1 MTEGNQ
7 AELIERIA
15 RAICGANC
23 RSRNATDGALVRL
36 ANPITTLVKIMDGGA
51 A

>member
-1 MTEGNQ
+1 MTTQ

-23 RSRNATDGALVRL
+23 RSRNATDEETECQV
-36 ANPITTLVKIMDGGA
+36 ANGWDLWVP
-51 A
+51 